1 MKYFHVILIELNIL
15 GVNLLVLLLSV
26 IIFHLSSFL
35 VKNLIIQ
42 LFLNISQKFILKN
55 SKFITML
62 ICQLQ
67 LLNI

>member
-35 VKNLIIQ
+35 VKILIIQ
-42 LFLNISQKFILKN
+42 LFLNVSQKFILKN
-55 SKFITML
+55 LKFITMV

>member
-1 MKYFHVILIELNIL
+1 MKYFLVTLIELDVL
-15 GVNLLVLLLSV
+15 GVNLLGLSLSA

-35 VKNLIIQ
+35 VKILIIQ
-42 LFLNISQKFILKN
+42 LFLNVSQKFILKN
-55 SKFITML
+55 SKFITMV